1 MKPASFFLIT
11 LTSFAL
17 SCSDLGDPKR
27 YTSPTGPPDPL
38 NHVPGRVIVGFVT
51 SVDFQF
57 IASFISELNLEPLNI
72 QADSAFSVWIQVD
85 LGDVNQYLAKLEQDS
100 AVLWADQR
108 GYEGGDPQKSYL
120 LARFRGTVK
129 PEYAVALINSI
140 VGISWKRTVFSPRSA
155 LIKVQIGREQQW
167 IDSLKTY
174 PFVTWAE
181 LDYFGT
187 YNHLG
192 CVLPNKAMEPTDQGR
207 WCHGFYRAMQ
217 KPLAMWRRSPG
228 RVAAITNILPPRLIA
243 GR

>member
-1 MKPASFFLIT
+1 MKSASFFLII
-11 LTSFAL
+11 LTSLAL
-17 SCSDLGDPKR
+17 SCSDLGDPKL
-27 YTSPTGPPDPL
+27 YSNPTGPPDSL
-38 NHVPGRVIVGFVT
+38 NYVPGRVIVGFVA
-51 SVDFQF
+51 SVNFQF
-57 IASFISELNLEPLNI
+57 IASFISGLNLEPLNI

-85 LGDVNQYLAKLEQDS
+85 SGEVNQYLVKLQQDS

-155 LIKVQIGREQQW
+155 LIKVQIGQEQQW

-192 CVLPNKAMEPTDQGR
+192 CVLPNKAMEPTELRKCSQGLVE
-207 WCHGFYRAMQ
+207 AMQ
-217 KPLAMWRRSPG
+217 KRLAMYRRWLGTAGAS
-228 RVAAITNILPPRLIA
+228 AIILPPRLIA